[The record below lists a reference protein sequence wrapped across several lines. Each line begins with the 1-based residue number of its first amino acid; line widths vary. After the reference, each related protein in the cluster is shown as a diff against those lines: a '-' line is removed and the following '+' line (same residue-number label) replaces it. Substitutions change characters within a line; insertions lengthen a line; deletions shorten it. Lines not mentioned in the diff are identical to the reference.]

1 MLRFLWPLLLMFGPQ
16 LAPRVIKFVRALWL
30 LHKDRRVHFLLKL
43 LIPLAVVYAI
53 FPIDLVRDRI
63 PYGLGRYDD
72 LIILALAVWL
82 FWKLC
87 PPSVVREH
95 MGEPP
100 PPRPEDRDPDSVVD
114 GQARPTDDGDNHP
127 GG

>member
-1 MLRFLWPLLLMFGPQ
+1 MLRFLWPFILMFGPQ
-16 LAPRVIKFVRALWL
+16 LAPRVLKFARALWR
-30 LHKDRRVHFLLKL
+30 LHRDDRVHFLLKL
-43 LIPLAVVYAI
+43 LVPLAVAYAVWPWDFI
-53 FPIDLVRDRI
+53 RDHL

-72 LIILALAVWL
+72 FIILGLAVFI

-87 PPSVVREH
+87 PPAVVREH

-114 GQARPTDDGDNHP
+114 GQARSTDDTHH
-127 GG
+127 

>member
-1 MLRFLWPLLLMFGPQ
+1 MLRFLWPLILMFGPQ

-43 LIPLAVVYAI
+43 LIPLAVVYAVL
-53 FPIDLVRDRI
+53 PIDLAHDRI

-114 GQARPTDDGDNHP
+114 GQARSTDGDDNHP